1 MNPRDRIISIMLS
14 ITIDETSFFMTYH
27 IESPSIL
34 SIIIILIFKIYN
46 LLSLIWIEE
55 IILPL
60 RAQNCLAPQI
70 IISLQEDANPIALMD
85 KQPSYANTRHWNS
98 QLGSYKFKI
107 GSLIPKLTNYATN
120 ETFMRAN
127 SSKKL
132 HSNNK
137 PWVNTKKRK
146 AISLKWSR

>member
-1 MNPRDRIISIMLS
+1 MNPFDRIIYIMLP
-14 ITIDETSFFMTYH
+14 ITIEETIFFMTHH
-27 IESPSIL
+27 IESPSIV